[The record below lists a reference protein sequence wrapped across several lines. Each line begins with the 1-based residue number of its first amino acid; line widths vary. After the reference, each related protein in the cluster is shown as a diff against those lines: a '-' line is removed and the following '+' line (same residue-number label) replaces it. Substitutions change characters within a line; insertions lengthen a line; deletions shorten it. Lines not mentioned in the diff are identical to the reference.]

1 MSQNIKPHQA
11 VSLIMAIE
19 RVQTPAKCTKCTIG
33 TAVTGKSYHQLFA
46 KSNGLKSNQSLMLKK
61 SLLLGTFLLGCS
73 ISLQAQTLR
82 NDMIS
87 AIGGNFT
94 IPNAKLI
101 IHQSI
106 GQSSVIGVF
115 SNSPLTLSQGY
126 LRGTQ
131 VLSKEV
137 LPPFEVI
144 PFPNAFADQITFRF
158 VTDHEEETI
167 FRIYD
172 MNGKK
177 VYDQIMLPIKNEV
190 LLDLDFLANGVYL
203 AVLRSGNK
211 VIQKRI
217 IKNK

>member
-11 VSLIMAIE
+11 VSLIKAIE
-19 RVQTPAKCTKCTIG
+19 RVQTPAKCTIG
-33 TAVTGKSYHQLFA
+33 SAVTEKSYHQLFA
-46 KSNGLKSNQSLMLKK
+46 KSKGLILNQSLMLIKT
-61 SLLLGTFLLGCS
+61 LLLGTFLLGCS

-115 SNSPLTLSQGY
+115 FNSPLTLSQGY

-177 VYDQIMLPIKNEV
+177 VYDQIILPVKNEV

>member
-1 MSQNIKPHQA
+1 MQKKLF
-11 VSLIMAIE
+11 LI
-19 RVQTPAKCTKCTIG
+19 
-33 TAVTGKSYHQLFA
+33 
-46 KSNGLKSNQSLMLKK
+46 
-61 SLLLGTFLLGCS
+61 GTFLLGYNL
-73 ISLQAQTLR
+73 SLQAQVLR

-87 AIGGNFT
+87 AIGGNYQV
-94 IPNAKLI
+94 PNSSLT

-106 GQSSVIGVF
+106 GQSSVIGVAT
-115 SNSPLTLSQGY
+115 NSSLTLSQGY
-126 LRGTQ
+126 LRGIQ

-137 LPPFEVI
+137 VAPFEVL
-144 PFPNAFADQITFRF
+144 PFPNSFAERITFRF

-177 VYDQIMLPIKNEV
+177 VYDHVMIPVNNEV

-203 AVLRSGNK
+203 AILRSGNK
-211 VIQKRI
+211 VTQKRI